1 MVQARDGLRAEFMRL
16 HRRML
21 AIVRRGM
28 KRAKVAL
35 ARTLA
40 TVLHRLGIDESE
52 FRFGGEAAAA

>member
-1 MVQARDGLRAEFMRL
+1 MVQARDGPRAEFMRL

-52 FRFGGEAAAA
+52 FRFGG